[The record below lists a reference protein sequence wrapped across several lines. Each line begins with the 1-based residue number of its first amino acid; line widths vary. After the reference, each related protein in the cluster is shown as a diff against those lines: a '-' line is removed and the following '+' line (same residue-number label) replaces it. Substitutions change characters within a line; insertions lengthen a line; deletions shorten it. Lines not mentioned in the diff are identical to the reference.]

1 VSNPLDSLTK
11 RAMDLTLAG
20 AGLLV
25 GAPLMAVIAAA
36 IVLADGD
43 SPIYVQKRV
52 GKDGKLF
59 RLLKFR
65 TMTSASK
72 RSQQGGEVTLS
83 DDPRITQIGHLL
95 RRVRLDELPQLLNI
109 LKGEMSVVG
118 PRPEVPKYVALY
130 DDEQRQ
136 VLAVKPGLTDPATI
150 RYRNEAELLDGADD
164 PDRVYIEEV
173 MPEKLRINL
182 AYLAERST
190 AKDLGVFLQTLLTLA
205 KDRAEG
211 DG

>member
-1 VSNPLDSLTK
+1 
-11 RAMDLTLAG
+11 MDLGLAG
-20 AGLLV
+20 AGELV

-36 IVLADGD
+36 IVLEDGD

-52 GKDGKLF
+52 GKDGELF
-59 RLLKFR
+59 TLLKFR
-65 TMTSASK
+65 TMTSESK
-72 RSQQGGEVTLS
+72 RGGLGTEVTVS
-83 DDPRITQIGHLL
+83 DDPRITKVGQLL
-95 RRVRLDELPQLLNI
+95 RRARLDELPQLFNI

-118 PRPEVPKYVALY
+118 PRPEVPKYVAHY

-150 RYRNEAELLDGADD
+150 AYRNEAELLDAADD
-164 PDRVYIEEV
+164 PDQVYIDEV

-190 AKDLGVFLQTLLTLA
+190 PKDFGVFIDTLLALV
-205 KDRAEG
+205 KDRTEG
-211 DG
+211 DR